1 MQRVCVATDGSLGLA
16 YVHPLDRGLYTCLA
30 SNTAGTAARSLTL
43 EVKVRR
49 TTSSVSE
56 VKVVKM

>member
-16 YVHPLDRGLYTCLA
+16 YVHPRDRGLYTCLA

-43 EVKVRR
+43 EVKVRL
-49 TTSSVSE
+49 TSSVSE